1 MRFEVYAIKD
11 ELAGTFG
18 NLMVVNPKVAAR
30 TMRWMTEEMERADC
44 ADKRVY
50 KLADYNNETGEII
63 PNTPEMVYNIEQAK
77 KELQN
82 DKNL

>member
-1 MRFEVYAIKD
+1 MLFEVYSIKD

-30 TMRWMTEEMERADC
+30 TFRWMTEEMEKADC

-50 KLADYNNETGEII
+50 KMAEYDNETGKIMPI
-63 PNTPEMVYNIEQAK
+63 MPEMAYNIEQAK
-77 KELQN
+77 KEITEN
-82 DKNL
+82 G